1 MGLVELGRYPNSATA
16 YIVRGRLAAD
26 GIDAVCFDTGMNFAE
41 GAPLMFPVR
50 VMVLDEDL
58 AEARKLLRQP
68 VAPAEIVEPYPSAGW
83 LKRRRRAYVLVG
95 TIVASWLVSLLFA
108 LAG

>member
-26 GIDAVCFDTGMNFAE
+26 GIGAVCFDTGMNFAE

-58 AEARKLLRQP
+58 AAARRVLRLSAVEAGP
-68 VAPAEIVEPYPSAGW
+68 VDRRPSASW

-95 TIVASWLVSLLFA
+95 AILASWLVWLVLRV
-108 LAG
+108 AG